1 MTAAIHAPHSS
12 PQHLQ
17 AASHLVPP
25 LHHFIAQMRVEHQQS
40 VADYARVPDNRRSY
54 VGPDTSA
61 VRKMGYEYEGRV
73 IEDESRKQ
81 EEYLDQIGRHLEVL
95 KAGALVGGSAW
106 CWVTEFGDSSRECA
120 ADKAQ
125 TP

>member
-1 MTAAIHAPHSS
+1 
-12 PQHLQ
+12 
-17 AASHLVPP
+17 
-25 LHHFIAQMRVEHQQS
+25 MRVEHQQS
-40 VADYARVPDNRRSY
+40 VADYSRVPDNNRSY

-95 KAGALVGGSAW
+95 KAGALVGGLLW
-106 CWVTEFGDSSRECA
+106 CLLTE
-120 ADKAQ
+120 
-125 TP
+125 